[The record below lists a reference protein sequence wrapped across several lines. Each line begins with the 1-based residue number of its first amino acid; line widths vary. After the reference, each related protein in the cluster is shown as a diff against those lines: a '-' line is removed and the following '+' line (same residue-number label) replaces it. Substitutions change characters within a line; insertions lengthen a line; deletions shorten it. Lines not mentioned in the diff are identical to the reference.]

1 PQGTKSSLLLCDIK
15 TNSLKVGLKGQPP
28 IIDGELF
35 KPVKVDD
42 CIWSLEDKEM
52 ITILICKRDQSEWW
66 KSLLKGDPEIDTQ
79 KAEPE
84 PSKLSDL
91 DSETRSAVEKM
102 MFDQRQKQKGLPTS
116 DEIQK
121 EQLMKQFM
129 AQNPNMKF
137 PLGAK
142 FIVNPRTLSVMAILS
157 DYEEDQQ
164 HQQSSSSSSLSSKK
178 DIILAEKEPEA
189 TAKKPE
195 EEEEEKQQKENKL
208 VPNKDNG
215 LDMENY
221 SWGQSLQEVTVNVP
235 VPQGTKSSLLL
246 CDIKTNSLKVGLKG
260 QPPIID
266 GELHKPVKFDDCI
279 WSLED
284 KKMINI
290 LICKR
295 DQSEWW
301 KSLLKGDPEIDTQK
315 AEPEPSKLSDLDS
328 ETRSAVEKMM
338 FDQRQ
343 KQMGLPTSDEIQKQE
358 LMKQFMAQNPNMKF
372 PPGAQFM

>member
-1 PQGTKSSLLLCDIK
+1 
-15 TNSLKVGLKGQPP
+15 
-28 IIDGELF
+28 
-35 KPVKVDD
+35 
-42 CIWSLEDKEM
+42 
-52 ITILICKRDQSEWW
+52 
-66 KSLLKGDPEIDTQ
+66 
-79 KAEPE
+79 
-84 PSKLSDL
+84 
-91 DSETRSAVEKM
+91 
-102 MFDQRQKQKGLPTS
+102 
-116 DEIQK
+116 
-121 EQLMKQFM
+121 
-129 AQNPNMKF
+129 
-137 PLGAK
+137 
-142 FIVNPRTLSVMAILS
+142 MAILC
-157 DYEEDQQ
+157 DYEEEQQ
-164 HQQSSSSSSLSSKK
+164 NQQPSSSSSLSSKK
-178 DIILAEKEPEA
+178 DVILAEKETDA
-189 TAKKPE
+189 TLKRP
-195 EEEEEKQQKENKL
+195 EEEKQQRENKL

-266 GELHKPVKFDDCI
+266 GELFKPVEVNDCI

-328 ETRSAVEKMM
+328 ETRAAVEKMM

-343 KQMGLPTSDEIQKQE
+343 KQKGLPTSDEIQKEQ
-358 LMKQFMAQNPNMKF
+358 LLKQFLAQNPNMKF